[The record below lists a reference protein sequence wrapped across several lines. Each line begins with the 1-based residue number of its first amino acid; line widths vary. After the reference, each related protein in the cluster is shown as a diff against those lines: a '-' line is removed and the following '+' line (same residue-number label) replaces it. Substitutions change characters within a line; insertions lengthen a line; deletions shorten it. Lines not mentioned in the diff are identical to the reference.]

1 MWSSKA
7 VGNNTATH
15 TSSSLAMYPAPC
27 FSPLSPASPSR
38 LALTATA
45 GTHRGAYLIPG
56 LCVNSHHPDAMET
69 FFRRHFGRKG
79 PRRTSVVAV
88 PTGKARRRSQV
99 GLPSA
104 SLAQCRRGSG
114 TPAASLSCLG
124 LVRRPGTRR
133 RSSTTPPCL
142 SPRFAVQKKCGGQA
156 QAIDAQLLG
165 STVLLAS
172 LIPTA
177 EEGDRA
183 HCTDSSRSESP
194 EDGGAAAG
202 AEQGQH
208 EHCAEEM
215 WLAMLPQQR
224 PLQAGLL
231 SRGPRCLRRAS
242 SHRLPTEVAY
252 GRTAYGLPGRYR
264 RLSQRRRSSGAP
276 QPGLLPSGHAR
287 LLAQHCAGVPG
298 TRCPSSTLVKGL
310 GPEPRCHTTP
320 DGWSPR
326 LLYVWWQR
334 ATRQCLWEG
343 RGGVQTQVW
352 WGRREETQCRAPA
365 ATGVL

>member
-1 MWSSKA
+1 
-7 VGNNTATH
+7 
-15 TSSSLAMYPAPC
+15 
-27 FSPLSPASPSR
+27 
-38 LALTATA
+38 
-45 GTHRGAYLIPG
+45 
-56 LCVNSHHPDAMET
+56 MET

-79 PRRTSVVAV
+79 LRRSSVVAV

-142 SPRFAVQKKCGGQA
+142 SPRFAVQKKCEGQG

-165 STVLLAS
+165 PAVLLAS

-177 EEGDRA
+177 EGDRA

-215 WLAMLPQQR
+215 WLSMLTQQR

-242 SHRLPTEVAY
+242 SHRLPTEVVY
-252 GRTAYGLPGRYR
+252 GRAAYGLPGRYR
-264 RLSQRRRSSGAP
+264 RLSQRRRSSDAP
-276 QPGLLPSGHAR
+276 QPGLLPPGHPR
-287 LLAQHCAGVPG
+287 LLAQHCAGGAG

-310 GPEPRCHTTP
+310 GPEPSCHTTP

-334 ATRQCLWEG
+334 ASRQCLGAGETWGADPGLVGKEG
-343 RGGVQTQVW
+343 RDSVPCPGCHW
-352 WGRREETQCRAPA
+352 CLA
-365 ATGVL
+365 VLLAYLEHLPLFH

>member
-1 MWSSKA
+1 
-7 VGNNTATH
+7 
-15 TSSSLAMYPAPC
+15 
-27 FSPLSPASPSR
+27 
-38 LALTATA
+38 
-45 GTHRGAYLIPG
+45 
-56 LCVNSHHPDAMET
+56 MET

-79 PRRTSVVAV
+79 LRRTSVVAV

-99 GLPSA
+99 GLPSP

-165 STVLLAS
+165 ATVLRAS
-172 LIPTA
+172 LVPTGA
-177 EEGDRA
+177 EGDRA
-183 HCTDSSRSESP
+183 DCTDSSTSESP
-194 EDGGAAAG
+194 EDGGAG
-202 AEQGQH
+202 AEQGQR
-208 EHCAEEM
+208 EHCAEET
-215 WLAMLPQQR
+215 WLAMLPQLR

-242 SHRLPTEVAY
+242 SHRLPAEAPH
-252 GRTAYGLPGRYR
+252 GRAAYGLPGRYR
-264 RLSQRRRSSGAP
+264 RLSQRRRSSDAP
-276 QPGLLPSGHAR
+276 QPGLLPSGHPR
-287 LLAQHCAGVPG
+287 PLAQHCAGIAG
-298 TRCPSSTLVKGL
+298 TRCPSATLVKGL
-310 GPEPRCHTTP
+310 GLQHTCHTTP

-334 ATRQCLWEG
+334 ASRQCPGEG
-343 RGGVQTQVW
+343 RGGVQIQDW
-352 WGRREETQCRAPA
+352 WGRREEIQRRWSWLPSVSCGA
-365 ATGVL
+365 AGVP